1 MVLGLFLSACGSHPD
16 ITKVQKGMTAEQ
28 VATVMGKPTNVQD
41 VGEIVWQRY
50 GQDKVVVLENG
61 IVINVV
67 ADATAVDDS
76 IKKLLDTK

>member
-1 MVLGLFLSACGSHPD
+1 MVLGLFLSACNEQPD
-16 ITKVQKGMTAEQ
+16 ITKVQKGMTANQ
-28 VATVMGKPTNVQD
+28 VMGIMGRPTNVQD